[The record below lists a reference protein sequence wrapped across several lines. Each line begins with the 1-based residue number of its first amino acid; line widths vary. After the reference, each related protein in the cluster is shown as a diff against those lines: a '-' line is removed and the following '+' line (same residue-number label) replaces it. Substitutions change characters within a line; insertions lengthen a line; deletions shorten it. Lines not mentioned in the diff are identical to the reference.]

1 MRTFTQLKKRSFK
14 FMGINPLTDQDDVTF
29 AIQDINDAQRIIEAS
44 ARRFWTRGQFTANLV
59 AGQQYY
65 TLPAE
70 VMRITTVRANT
81 GGESYQWPLD
91 EVTSEMLWNKF
102 NIIPSNT
109 VIVPLMYF
117 VRGANEFGLYPIPSV
132 ATNAGVI
139 VSAEVRAND
148 MGIDDVITTS
158 VTVTNGSQF
167 ITSPSVEFPMNMI
180 GMVFSTTDGSDG
192 KWYRVAAA
200 TASQLTLENFY
211 EGPTET
217 LAPCI
222 IGQAPLFP
230 EAYHMACAYY
240 AAAQFYSARGDD
252 AAAIDKY
259 TGLFNSMLD
268 QYRQN
273 YAVKTTGV
281 VMKPMGDDTI
291 NRWWITPQGD
301 LQA

>member
-1 MRTFTQLKKRSFK
+1 
-14 FMGINPLTDQDDVTF
+14 
-29 AIQDINDAQRIIEAS
+29 
-44 ARRFWTRGQFTANLV
+44 
-59 AGQQYY
+59 
-65 TLPAE
+65 
-70 VMRITTVRANT
+70 MRITTIRSNT
-81 GGESYQWPLD
+81 GDESYQWPLD
-91 EVTSEMLWNKF
+91 EVVSEMLWNKY

-117 VRGANEFGLYPIPSV
+117 VKGANEFGLYPIPSV
-132 ATNAGVI
+132 ATTAGVI

-148 MGIDDVITTS
+148 MGIDDVTTTT
-158 VTVTNGSQF
+158 VTVTNGSQYV
-167 ITSPSVEFPMNMI
+167 TSPSVSFPTNMV

-200 TASQLTLENFY
+200 TASQLTLENVY

-217 LAPCI
+217 GAACI

-252 AAAIDKY
+252 AAAIGKY
-259 TGLFNSMLD
+259 TGLFD
-268 QYRQN
+268 KAIADYKAN

-281 VMKPMGDDTI
+281 VLKQSGDNMV
-291 NRWWITPQGD
+291 NRWWITPQGN

>member
-14 FMGINPLTDQDDVTF
+14 FMGINPLTDLDDVEN
-29 AIQDINDAQRIIEAS
+29 AVQDINDAQRIIEAS

-65 TLPAE
+65 TLSAE

-81 GGESYQWPLD
+81 GDESYQWPLD

-117 VRGANEFGLYPIPSV
+117 VRGANEIGLYPIPSV

-148 MGIDDVITTS
+148 MGIDDVTTTS
-158 VTVTNGSQF
+158 VTITNGSQF
-167 ITSPSVEFPMNMI
+167 ITSPSVGFPTNMV

-200 TASQLTLENFY
+200 TASQLTLENVY
-211 EGPTET
+211 EGPSKTV
-217 LAPCI
+217 APCI

-252 AAAIDKY
+252 AAAIGKY

-291 NRWWITPQGD
+291 NRWWITPQGN

>member
-1 MRTFTQLKKRSFK
+1 
-14 FMGINPLTDQDDVTF
+14 MGINPLTDLDDVEN

-81 GGESYQWPLD
+81 GDESYQWPLD

-148 MGIDDVITTS
+148 MGIDDVTTTS

-167 ITSPSVEFPMNMI
+167 ITSPSVGFPTNMV

-200 TASQLTLENFY
+200 TASQLTLENVY

-252 AAAIDKY
+252 AAAIGKY

-291 NRWWITPQGD
+291 NRWWITPQGN